1 MNDVIKFS
9 DEKRRELFS
18 ETGARKG
25 MTSAIAEKDF
35 WVCWV
40 LRQLFTHPK
49 LSSKILFKG
58 GTSLSK
64 VFNLIERFSE
74 DVDLILDWRFVA
86 QENPQEKRSNTKQD
100 KLNHSMIVKAQ
111 EYIKLNVLN
120 WVKESLGKV
129 CQAEIDTD
137 DESVINIQ
145 YPGVFEDQYLRPEI
159 RLEIGPLAGWIPHGE
174 YVISPY
180 AAEVFPDVFSNALCK
195 VKAIKAER
203 TFWEKV
209 TIIHRE
215 AFRRED
221 NVQPSRYSRHYYD
234 LARMCHSSVKREAL
248 NSIDLL
254 KRVVAFKQKFYS
266 SAWARYDLA
275 KPGSIKLIPADY
287 VIKILRQDYQSM
299 KNMIFGDY
307 PEFNDILTSIK
318 SLEDEINS
326 LDCEK

>member
-1 MNDVIKFS
+1 MNDVVKFS
-9 DEKRRELFS
+9 DKKRRELFA
-18 ETGARKG
+18 ETGAQKG

-40 LRQLFTHPK
+40 LRQLFEHPK

-74 DVDLILDWRFVA
+74 DVDLILDWRLVA
-86 QENPQEKRSNTKQD
+86 QESPQAKRSNTKED
-100 KLNHSMIVKAQ
+100 KFNRDMIMKAQ
-111 EYIKLNVLN
+111 EYIELNVLN
-120 WVKESLGKV
+120 WVKESLEKT
-129 CQAEIDTD
+129 CRAEIDTD
-137 DESVINIQ
+137 DKSVINIK
-145 YPGVFEDQYLRPEI
+145 YPGVFEDQYLRSEI
-159 RLEIGPLAGWIPHGE
+159 RLEIGPLAEWIPYGE

-180 AAEVFPDVFSNALCK
+180 AAEVFPRLFTNAQCK

-215 AFRRED
+215 AFRQED
-221 NVQPSRYSRHYYD
+221 NVWPLRYSRHYYD
-234 LARMCHSSVKREAL
+234 LARMCYSAVKENAL
-248 NSIDLL
+248 NNIALL
-254 KRVVAFKQKFYS
+254 KKVVSFKQKFYS

-287 VIKILRQDYQSM
+287 AIKNLSQDYQAM
-299 KNMIFGDY
+299 KNMIFGEY
-307 PEFNDILTSIK
+307 LKFNDIMTSIK

-326 LDCEK
+326 LSGV